1 MNLIDFTEAAQRLK
15 PQLYSHAFHFT
26 RDEDDAKDLLQETL
40 MKGVRF
46 CHRFDNGTNLK
57 GWLYVIMKNTF
68 YNSIL
73 KSKRRSEVI
82 SSEELD
88 SPNLMLSSTKN
99 LSEGKFAI
107 EDINK
112 AMSALRQEYR
122 MAFQRYF
129 EGYKYEEI
137 AGELNIPLGTVKT
150 YIFQARTELKK
161 YLKMYRSS

>member
-1 MNLIDFTEAAQRLK
+1 MNQIDFTQAAKQVQ
-15 PQLYSHAFHFT
+15 PQLYSHALHFT

-40 MKGVRF
+40 IKGIRF

-68 YNSIL
+68 YNSVI

-82 SSEELD
+82 SDEDLE
-88 SPNLMLSSTKN
+88 SPNLILSSTKN
-99 LSEGKFAI
+99 ASEGKFAI

-112 AMSALRQEYR
+112 ALEALRPGHR
-122 MAFQRYF
+122 IAFQRYF

-150 YIFQARTELKK
+150 YIFQARSELKK
-161 YLKMYRSS
+161 YLKMYR